1 MKLPELPPKV
11 TEAMATAL
19 SAAQSLGYETGREEI
34 DLRPIEREAEKA
46 QRNLVLAIREWGAS
60 LQQQQEKSAVT
71 SDSTQHPVQPL
82 QVDPDGVLRFK
93 PNAIVRFLLDAGP
106 FDMNKLALMPWSDED
121 RCQFAQLIGYSLSGY
136 SDLSY
141 VSDAEYARAEASQ

>member
-1 MKLPELPPKV
+1 MTLPELPPTLV
-11 TEAMATAL
+11 EAITTVVEEATFFGDVPA
-19 SAAQSLGYETGREEI
+19 T
-34 DLRPIEREAEKA
+34 REAKA
-46 QRNLVLAIREWGAS
+46 KAELAIREWGAS

>member
-1 MKLPELPPKV
+1 MTLPELPLKV
-11 TEAMATAL
+11 GQAIGAL
-19 SAAQSLGYETGREEI
+19 MQFAADDGAAECNEWSAITNSIRDE
-34 DLRPIEREAEKA
+34 
-46 QRNLVLAIREWGAS
+46 LVAAIREWGAS